1 MDDIRYEPIEE
12 REPPDH
18 EQKLIAEILR
28 VAREQGRDRVEIH
41 VGDVV
46 RVILNEPQVRVIE

>member
-12 REPPDH
+12 REAPDRG
-18 EQKLIAEILR
+18 QKLIAEILR

-46 RVILNEPQVRVIE
+46 RVILNEPQVRVVE

>member
-12 REPPDH
+12 REAP
-18 EQKLIAEILR
+18 
-28 VAREQGRDRVEIH
+28 DRVEIH

-46 RVILNEPQVRVIE
+46 RVILNEPQVRVVE

>member
-12 REPPDH
+12 REAPDR

-46 RVILNEPQVRVIE
+46 RVILNEPQVRVVE